1 MIKISPSLLA
11 CNFARLEE
19 EVKKIEKGGA
29 HYVHVDVMDGHF
41 VPNISVGIPV
51 VEALRKITDLTLDVH
66 LMITEPDRYVDDFA
80 RAGADIICVQQ
91 EACIHLDRTIKHIK
105 DVGKKAAVA
114 LNPATNIS
122 VLEYVLPILDMVLIM
137 SVNPGFG
144 GQSYIP
150 YCTEKIRDLRK
161 MADSMGLQTDIQ
173 VDGGVTVENCHEIKA
188 AGANVLVAG
197 SAIFKALDIEK
208 AIKQL
213 INN

>member
-51 VEALRKITDLTLDVH
+51 VEALRKITGLTMDVH
-66 LMITEPDRYVDDFA
+66 LMITEPDRYIDDFA
-80 RAGADIICVQQ
+80 KAGADIICVQQ
-91 EACIHLDRTIKHIK
+91 EACIHLDRTIRHIK
-105 DVGKKAAVA
+105 DLGKKAAVA
-114 LNPATNIS
+114 LNPATSIS
-122 VLEYVLPILDMVLIM
+122 VLEYVLPMLDMVLIM

-150 YCTEKIRDLRK
+150 YCTEKIKALRE
-161 MADSMGLQTDIQ
+161 MADSMGLAIDIQ
-173 VDGGVTVENCHEIKA
+173 VDGGVTVDNCREIKA

-197 SAIFKALDIEK
+197 SAIFKAKDVKK
-208 AIKQL
+208 AIQQL
-213 INN
+213 IDN

>member
-197 SAIFKALDIEK
+197 SAIFKALDIEE

>member
-66 LMITEPDRYVDDFA
+66 LMITEPDRYIDDFA

-197 SAIFKALDIEK
+197 SAIFKALDIEE